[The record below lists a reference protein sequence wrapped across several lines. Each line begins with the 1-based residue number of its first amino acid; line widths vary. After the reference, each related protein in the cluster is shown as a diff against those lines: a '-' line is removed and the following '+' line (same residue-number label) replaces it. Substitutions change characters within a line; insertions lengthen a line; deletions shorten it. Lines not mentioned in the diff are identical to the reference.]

1 MAIAKL
7 PQNCAMYYTIHYP
20 NNTFSSKKVMPNMQ
34 NNYLKKFSLKQ
45 MIYIRA
51 LFDEPIV

>member
-1 MAIAKL
+1 MYLLYIYI
-7 PQNCAMYYTIHYP
+7 PMYYTIHYP

>member
-1 MAIAKL
+1 
-7 PQNCAMYYTIHYP
+7 
-20 NNTFSSKKVMPNMQ
+20 MPNMQ